1 MKHAPH
7 LSRIADRYDAILCD
21 VWGVIRDGKALLPDA
36 IEALQ
41 RFRQERGPVV
51 LISNSPQPAPRVT
64 AQLKSMGAPDDAWDA
79 VVTSG
84 DTTLA
89 AIRDMGRGPVFHI
102 GPPGYDDALF
112 EQVQLDFAPLDEAAY
127 VVCTGLKFDR
137 RDEHPDDYRDMLAAM
152 KARGLPMVCANP
164 DIVVQW
170 GDDLLW
176 CAGALARLY
185 REMGGETVISGKP
198 HKPIYELAFETL
210 AAGGHHPERSR
221 VLTIGD
227 GPETDLAGAAR
238 NGLDAFFVTEGILG
252 GDLGGA
258 SFDVAAVDAA
268 LQDYGTGCDWAAAQ
282 LKW

>member
-1 MKHAPH
+1 MEHAPR
-7 LSRIADRYDAILCD
+7 LSEIADRYDAILCD
-21 VWGVIRDGKALLPDA
+21 VWGVIRDGRTLLPEA
-36 IEALQ
+36 IEAL
-41 RFRQERGPVV
+41 RRYRANHGPVV
-51 LISNSPQPAPRVT
+51 LISNSPQPAPRVA
-64 AQLKSMGAPDDAWDA
+64 AQLASMGAPDDAWDDI
-79 VVTSG
+79 VTSG

-89 AIRDMGRGPVFHI
+89 AIRELGRGPVFHI

-112 EQVQLDFAPLDEAAY
+112 EFAALDFAPLDDAAY

-198 HKPIYELAFETL
+198 HTPIYELAFEVL
-210 AAGGHHPERSR
+210 AEAGHHLDRSR
-221 VLTIGD
+221 VLAIGD
-227 GPETDLAGAAR
+227 GPETDLIGAER
-238 NGLDAFFVTEGILG
+238 NGLDGFFVAGGILG
-252 GDLGGA
+252 GDLDLDR
-258 SFDVAAVDAA
+258 FDPEAVGSV
-268 LQDYGTGCDWAAAQ
+268 LEEYGTRCRWAAAQ

>member
-1 MKHAPH
+1 MEHAPR
-7 LSRIADRYDAILCD
+7 LSEIADRYDAILCD
-21 VWGVIRDGKALLPDA
+21 VWGVIRDGRMLLPEA
-36 IEALQ
+36 IEAL
-41 RFRQERGPVV
+41 RRYRANHGPVV
-51 LISNSPQPAPRVT
+51 LISNSPQPAPRVA
-64 AQLKSMGAPDDAWDA
+64 AQLASMGAPDDAWDDI
-79 VVTSG
+79 VTSG

-89 AIRDMGRGPVFHI
+89 AIRELGRGPVFHI

-112 EQVQLDFAPLDEAAY
+112 EFAELDFAPLEDAAY

-198 HKPIYELAFETL
+198 HKPIYELAFEVL
-210 AAGGHHPERSR
+210 AKAGHHLDRSR
-221 VLTIGD
+221 VLAIGD
-227 GPETDLAGAAR
+227 GPETDLIGAER
-238 NGLDAFFVTEGILG
+238 NGLDGFFVAGGILG
-252 GDLGGA
+252 GDLDLDR
-258 SFDVAAVDAA
+258 FDLDAVRPA
-268 LQDYGTGCDWAAAQ
+268 LEEYGTSCRWAAAQ